1 MGSNLTFKA
10 LARATQVKEK
20 KLARNAESVKAA
32 ADNITAHADDTAR
45 DADALGAKSVDRD
58 SVSEC
63 QELARI
69 IRGVSD
75 GAIAYASKGFDTA
88 KSAKAAGDQAR
99 ATHGAF
105 QEAFDR
111 STITDLE
118 HVSRDW
124 FEQE

>member
-1 MGSNLTFKA
+1 MSTELTFKA
-10 LARATQVKEK
+10 LAHAVQSKEK
-20 KLARNAESVKAA
+20 KLARHAEGVKRA
-32 ADNITAHADDTAR
+32 ADNIAQHADDTAR

-58 SVSEC
+58 SISEC

-75 GAIAYASKGFDTA
+75 GATAYAAKAADTA
-88 KSAKAAGDQAR
+88 KTAKAASDQAR
-99 ATHGAF
+99 TTHGGF

-111 STITDLE
+111 SNITDLE
-118 HVSRDW
+118 NVSRDW